1 MSKPTDH
8 DTDAIDD
15 MIAGVTG
22 FLGVIL
28 ERGRPRYV
36 GVRAL
41 VESTVYAL
49 VEHMQATQ
57 PAPRSGV
64 SPVDVAALL
73 YEFRRDLWASDI
85 AQVLVDRDMVPESG
99 DEALAAWVVQ
109 QRAAEKAALSTPR

>member
-1 MSKPTDH
+1 MNKPTDN
-8 DTDAIDD
+8 DMDAIDE
-15 MIAGVTG
+15 MIAGITG

-49 VEHMQATQ
+49 VEHTQATT
-57 PAPRSGV
+57 PAPSQGIT
-64 SPVDVAALL
+64 PLAVAELL
-73 YEFRRDLWASDI
+73 YEFRSDLWASDI
-85 AQVLVDRDMVPESG
+85 AQVLVDHDMVPEGG

-109 QRAAEKAALSTPR
+109 QRTAEKSALSRPR

>member
-1 MSKPTDH
+1 MSKPTDN
-8 DTDAIDD
+8 DMDAIDE

-49 VEHMQATQ
+49 VEHTQATS
-57 PAPRSGV
+57 PAKVSGIT
-64 SPVDVAALL
+64 PLAVAELL
-73 YEFRRDLWASDI
+73 YAYSGGMWAQDVTTAVIS
-85 AQVLVDRDMVPESG
+85 AGMVTTPDEG
-99 DEALAAWVVQ
+99 EALAAWLTEKQ
-109 QRAAEKAALSTPR
+109 AEERATMRR